1 MTRLE
6 QVVLLTPAVLGG
18 VLAVLVTGAFVLPQA
33 QQWQAGQRRIEEL
46 RRLQAELPAQQRQLE
61 REQAGLARAEAQED
75 LVLQLIAGS
84 GDLLTFLT
92 QVDRLAASSGVE
104 LTLYEPQRA
113 LPVQSAST
121 QGGSS
126 RGSRARGR
134 DEKDQQEAPKPPADP
149 LQADGLRRQELLLS
163 ARGRFPQLL
172 TFVRQLERL
181 NVLVVQSNL
190 QLALEEAKQQ
200 SGNQG
205 AAETPDPKVDLK
217 LNIALYGR
225 DGAGQGQG
233 AAQGG
238 SQGAARG
245 SAAKPA
251 QARR

>member
-1 MTRLE
+1 MTMTRLE
-6 QVVLLTPAVLGG
+6 QLVLLTPAVLGG
-18 VLAVLVTGAFVLPQA
+18 VLAVLVGGAFVLPQA

-46 RRLQAELPAQQRQLE
+46 RRLQSELPAQQRQLE

-84 GDLLTFLT
+84 GDLITFLT

-113 LPVQSAST
+113 LPVQGGASG
-121 QGGSS
+121 QSPPKAKGG
-126 RGSRARGR
+126 
-134 DEKDQQEAPKPPADP
+134 QEQAAKPAAADP

-172 TFVRQLERL
+172 TFLRQLERL

-190 QLALEEAKQQ
+190 QLALEEAQQQ

-205 AAETPDPKVDLK
+205 AGEVPDPKVDLK
-217 LNIALYGR
+217 LNVALYGR
-225 DGAGQGQG
+225 DAAGR
-233 AAQGG
+233 AQ
-238 SQGAARG
+238 G

-251 QARR
+251 QAKP